1 MRFLSRARIRHR
13 LFVFAATIATAG
25 AMLLSAASAAAHGVG
40 GPARPG
46 EVLPI
51 WTDPQTR
58 ESVIGDILFADA
70 DAVHI
75 EDLAGRLHVWPVT
88 ALPARERVAVARFT
102 ARVAAINAAPTRLRR
117 RIDAGHPEVSPYA
130 GAFRVWGW
138 TLTSLAIGWLLL
150 VWRRTGLVPRVPVL
164 LALASLPL
172 ACAGTP
178 SASTTTS
185 PSTTSPGSTAPGG
198 GATGGAAPSL
208 LAAFSQ
214 FSSRVRTRQ
223 DARYLYVESDG
234 LADGPLMVG
243 IRSWQQQ
250 VPLPAAYTG
259 SNAWSVPVVPQ
270 RALTPVSAKTALYS
284 GAIALAVNGVPIFN
298 ALNNRGDDA
307 YLAGELDAFG
317 GHAGRADDYHYHT
330 APLFLSSTVGATSPI
345 GVGLDGYLLYGEA
358 EPDGAGMRPLDTLN
372 GHDEGSGGYHY
383 HGTRTYPYINGGM
396 RGVVTVVNDRIE
408 PQPSLQPVRPAQT
421 PLNGAVITAFAQ
433 TGATAWSLQY
443 ELAGRPARV
452 DYRVSGGVVTYT
464 FTDTTGAIRTETYG
478 K

>member
-1 MRFLSRARIRHR
+1 MRFLSCPR
-13 LFVFAATIATAG
+13 LTRRLSVAVATVVTAV
-25 AMLLSAASAAAHGVG
+25 ALLLSATSAAAHSVG
-40 GPARPG
+40 TPARPG
-46 EVLPI
+46 ATLPT
-51 WTDPQTR
+51 WTDPLTHAV
-58 ESVIGDILFADA
+58 VIGDILFADA

-75 EDLAGRLHVWPVT
+75 EDLTGRLHVWPVR
-88 ALPARERVAVARFT
+88 ALSGPERAAVARFT
-102 ARVAAINAAPTRLRR
+102 ARVAAVNGAPTPRGPSVDKGR
-117 RIDAGHPEVSPYA
+117 PEVDTPV
-130 GAFRVWGW
+130 GALRIWGW
-138 TLTSLAIGWLLL
+138 ALASLAIGWLLL
-150 VWRRTGLVPRVPVL
+150 GWRRTGLVPRVPVL

-172 ACAGTP
+172 ACAGTT
-178 SASTTTS
+178 STNTTTS
-185 PSTTSPGSTAPGG
+185 PSTTPSGG
-198 GATGGAAPSL
+198 VATGGASPSL
-208 LAAFSQ
+208 LAAFNQ

-259 SNAWSVPVVPQ
+259 SNAWSVPVAPQ

-345 GVGLDGYLLYGEA
+345 GVGLDGYLLYGDA

-372 GHDEGSGGYHY
+372 GHDESSGGYHY

-396 RGVVTVVNDRIE
+396 RGAVTVVNDRIE

-433 TGATAWSLQY
+433 TASTAWSLQY
-443 ELAGRPARV
+443 EIAGRPARV

-464 FTDTTGAIRTETYG
+464 FTDTTGAVRTETYG